1 MPSIK
6 ETDGTDRNDGTRTPQ
21 SPALTSE
28 VQLPDKEAPC
38 GRRGRPGAAGG
49 PLTRPPLRRRP
60 HPRGLPARGN
70 PPEAPAHSLP
80 STEPVP
86 ARGQAG
92 WSIQW
97 DAWNHIEMIPECA
110 PPRLPTPVLI
120 GVSLSPPDSELCV
133 TYILSEEGTCRNRG
147 VDHGECS
154 NSQCRIIGWSVRQA
168 VWGAHREASDSSPGA
183 DKHLAGLGRA
193 PEMSRQSAEAVGPG
207 RGQAPALR
215 ARTSGVRRNVLL
227 PATPADEPPSSGPGP
242 SEVPCHWCKDL
253 GHR

>member
-1 MPSIK
+1 MAGEGGREPPGVPSRDRLCGVARIHGAFLPV
-6 ETDGTDRNDGTRTPQ
+6 ETLPRPQLTPC
-21 SPALTSE
+21 L
-28 VQLPDKEAPC
+28 LP
-38 GRRGRPGAAGG
+38 
-49 PLTRPPLRRRP
+49 
-60 HPRGLPARGN
+60 
-70 PPEAPAHSLP
+70 
-80 STEPVP
+80 EPVP

-92 WSIQW
+92 WSIRW

-133 TYILSEEGTCRNRG
+133 TYILSEEGPCRNRG

-154 NSQCRIIGWSVRQA
+154 NSQCRIIGWGVRQA